1 VRGVGFAEAFARD
14 RVHLNIA
21 RSGGKGDEAALFQ
34 KAQPGIEVG
43 GTR

>member
-1 VRGVGFAEAFARD
+1 VRGIGFAEAFAQG
-14 RVHLNIA
+14 RVRLNIA

-34 KAQPGIEVG
+34 IAQPGIEVS